1 MANDDV
7 FGSDLVAVVAHEL
20 KSPISAVRGYIE
32 LVGQAGELSEIQ
44 LRYCDRAMA
53 GLERME
59 ELIASLL
66 EMSRLEK
73 AAKLDFAD
81 CDLGALMR
89 SAVDLVENIAQKRGV
104 TIHLATDN
112 ELRVVSGDKR
122 LLAQVMTNLLTNAIK
137 YNQENGTIWVEV
149 SNQPEFVQVN
159 VSDNGVGI
167 PEEDQ
172 PHVFEAF
179 FRAGNSAQ
187 TRASGSGLGL
197 AIVRTVIHK
206 HQGYIWVRSVEG
218 EGSTFSFTIPRKDRR
233 REGDDVIG
241 EAEHTSGEG
250 SDSRQRGDYELSIE
264 EADDVDDNTQESRG
278 QKEIDSSSD
287 VV

>member
-7 FGSDLVAVVAHEL
+7 FGSDLLAVVAHEL

-32 LVGQAGELSEIQ
+32 LVEQAGELNDIQ
-44 LRYCDRAMA
+44 HRYCDRAMA

-73 AAKLDFAD
+73 GAALDFAD
-81 CDLGALMR
+81 CDLGAIVR

-104 TIHLATDN
+104 TV
-112 ELRVVSGDKR
+112 ELSIEDDLGMVSGDKR
-122 LLAQVMTNLLTNAIK
+122 LLAQVISNLLTNAIK

-159 VSDNGVGI
+159 VTDNGVGI

-172 PHVFEAF
+172 PHVFDPF

-233 REGDDVIG
+233 REGYDLIS
-241 EAEHTSGEG
+241 EAERSSGEG
-250 SDSRQRGDYELSIE
+250 SDVRQRGDYELSIE
-264 EADDVDDNTQESRG
+264 EVDDVDDNTQESRG